1 MVIQSYGTTDNNEGL
16 SSRGRSTEEQ
26 NTAQCTPTNKC
37 SETPAS
43 FLLTES
49 FRSQPRPTQPERLR
63 VNLTLDFFPRIVLHF
78 VWSLRA
84 CSVFQR
90 SFIISACKTSQQ
102 LLKLPLIFRVDQ
114 EEADPA
120 GINWQFGLKC
130 LI

>member
-63 VNLTLDFFPRIVLHF
+63 VNLTLDFFSPYSFAFCLEFKSLLCVSEILHNF
-78 VWSLRA
+78 CMQNFTAAFEASPN
-84 CSVFQR
+84 FQ
-90 SFIISACKTSQQ
+90 S
-102 LLKLPLIFRVDQ
+102 
-114 EEADPA
+114 
-120 GINWQFGLKC
+120 
-130 LI
+130 